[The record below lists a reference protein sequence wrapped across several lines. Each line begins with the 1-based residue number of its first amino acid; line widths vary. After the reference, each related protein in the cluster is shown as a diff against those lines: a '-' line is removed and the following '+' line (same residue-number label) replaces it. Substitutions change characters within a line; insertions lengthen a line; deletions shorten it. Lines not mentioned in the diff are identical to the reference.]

1 MILRTRGLTSVSLRD
16 MMAVG
21 ISETQCFDA
30 ALLWRCAA
38 CPYIKTLTTLTYRGD
53 RSTSI
58 YNAKDEF
65 IITKKIPRKKI
76 LMEKVYHIYAK
87 EECLYNNLSEVQFN
101 KTWRTLKGM
110 VGLMQTD
117 YQLEDLSYEECN
129 RTNGVRAVSSTEPDG
144 SDSY

>member
-1 MILRTRGLTSVSLRD
+1 
-16 MMAVG
+16 
-21 ISETQCFDA
+21 
-30 ALLWRCAA
+30 
-38 CPYIKTLTTLTYRGD
+38 
-53 RSTSI
+53 
-58 YNAKDEF
+58 
-65 IITKKIPRKKI
+65 
-76 LMEKVYHIYAK
+76 MEKVYHIYAK

-101 KTWRTLKGM
+101 KTWRTLTGM

>member
-1 MILRTRGLTSVSLRD
+1 M
-16 MMAVG
+16 
-21 ISETQCFDA
+21 
-30 ALLWRCAA
+30 
-38 CPYIKTLTTLTYRGD
+38 
-53 RSTSI
+53 I

-101 KTWRTLKGM
+101 KTWNALNGM
-110 VGLMQTD
+110 VGLLHTD
-117 YQLEDLSYEECN
+117 YSIEDLSYEKCN